1 MGGRG
6 RNNSKV
12 VLPVQDSGSSALTFG
27 KGSLPLS
34 AVTQNSSILLNDFSS
49 RSVSVV
55 LITSLYFMGI
65 GQFSSV
71 GWNNFVRG

>member
-12 VLPVQDSGSSALTFG
+12 VLPVQDSGSSAL
-27 KGSLPLS
+27 KGFPPRS
-34 AVTQNSSILLNDFSS
+34 AVPHNSSILLNDLSS

-55 LITSLYFMGI
+55 LITSMYFKGI